1 MKMALP
7 LQFTRG
13 LVCGLTLLTLA
24 ACSTSEEILPGE
36 RIAIIDREADLG
48 LEVDNAA
55 NAEGAGLG
63 PALVNTAFPTPGYGD
78 GHAGGHLALDLPL
91 ELAFSLKGGCQGG
104 RGQRAGPACR
114 R

>member
-13 LVCGLTLLTLA
+13 LVCGLALFTFA
-24 ACSTSEEILPGE
+24 ACSANEEILPGE

-63 PALVNTAFPTPGYGD
+63 PALVNSC
-78 GHAGGHLALDLPL
+78 
-91 ELAFSLKGGCQGG
+91 FSDTRLW
-104 RGQRAGPACR
+104 RWTCR
-114 R
+114 RASGA